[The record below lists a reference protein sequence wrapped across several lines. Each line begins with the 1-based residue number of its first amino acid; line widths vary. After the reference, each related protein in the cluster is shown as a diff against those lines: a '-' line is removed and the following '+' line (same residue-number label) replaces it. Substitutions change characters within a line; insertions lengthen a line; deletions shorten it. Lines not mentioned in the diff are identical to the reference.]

1 MKPLAIILIVLG
13 LVGLGVG
20 AFSYKTTEKVVD
32 LGPIE
37 VNKED
42 SHTMRIPTVASVVVL
57 VAGALLL
64 FSGKRV
70 GS

>member
-37 VNKED
+37 VNKEN
-42 SHTMRIPTVASVVVL
+42 SHTIPIPTVASVVVL